1 MKITVNKGEAKKPIQ
16 EIVINEMTVQD
27 IINASRVASAA
38 EGPAFMAALISQICT
53 FDGKTLTYEEI
64 TELSASTF
72 LELSAALAISGV
84 LPSEGLLS
92 SLSETGTSATKA

>member
-1 MKITVNKGEAKKPIQ
+1 MKITVNKGEAKKPIK
-16 EIVINEMTVQD
+16 EIVINEMKVQD
-27 IINASRVASAA
+27 IINAARLVSAA

-64 TELSASTF
+64 TELPASTF
-72 LELSAALAISGV
+72 LELSAALATSGV

-92 SLSETGTSATKA
+92 TLSETGTSATKA